1 MKIHFDSELNNN
13 YAGANFTIMLLIA
26 FFSTLFVLF
35 NDKFNHPDYIA
46 NGLVFLVTL
55 SVMLILLSSKI
66 NNQRG
71 KATIQTIFVLG
82 FFAYFYSF
90 ISDFQLIVH
99 TQWQDSKLI
108 ALDNY
113 LFGSEISLIMQ
124 SIVSPYLTEAMMF
137 AYVFYLPLLI
147 IVGIVAFRAGNA
159 RALGEYLFAL
169 SLGYTVCY
177 LGFILFPVASQ
188 MYFKPG
194 QYETALEGGLFTFLG
209 ELMRSDAHFPGGNL
223 PSPHCMAATIMLFV
237 LFKYNRKL
245 FYLSLPLI
253 LLLYVSTV
261 YCRFHY
267 AWDGV
272 IAIVLAIILI
282 KVLPVFQKLIDMF
295 VLFYNSILH
304 PMCIS
309 ESLSDK

>member
-1 MKIHFDSELNNN
+1 MRTHFDSELNNN
-13 YAGANFTIMLLIA
+13 YTGANFTIILLIA

-35 NDKFNHPDYIA
+35 YDKLKQPDYIA
-46 NGLVFLVTL
+46 NGLFFLLTT
-55 SVMLILLSSKI
+55 SVLLIFFSSKI

-82 FFAYFYSF
+82 FFAYFYGF
-90 ISDFQLIVH
+90 ISDFQLLVH
-99 TQWQDSKLI
+99 SQWQDSKLI

-147 IVGIVAFRAGNA
+147 VVGFVAFRKGNA
-159 RALGEYLFAL
+159 RGLGEYLFAL
-169 SLGYTVCY
+169 SLGYAVCY

-245 FYLSLPLI
+245 FYLFLPLI
-253 LLLYVSTV
+253 LLLYISTV
-261 YCRFHY
+261 YCRYHY

-272 IAIVLAIILI
+272 IAIVLAIFLM
-282 KVLPVFQKLIDMF
+282 KLLPVFQKLIDMC
-295 VLFYNSILH
+295 VLFCNSILH

-309 ESLSDK
+309 ESLSEK